1 VWKVTVRQN
10 LSRLLLS
17 AAAVVLGVAFVAG
30 TLLFSDGLT
39 GSLTSRVGSL
49 DRGVAVDV
57 SKVPADDARVDRVRG
72 VEGVLT
78 AEALRTVAGVG
89 LVGPDGRKISGSHL
103 AVTVPR
109 DPALRSY
116 DVVDGRLP
124 DGPGEAVLDAET
136 AREHRIRT
144 GDPVRVGGRTAA
156 TPFRVVGVV
165 EVSGSSVDIG
175 TAVVGLT
182 LADAR
187 ALTDETGLDRIVVAA
202 RPGVT
207 DDDLAARVRAVT
219 DGTVRT
225 RAQIVEAYLDRA
237 LGDVEQF
244 RTGLLAFALV
254 SVLVAAFVI
263 ANTFTIVLT
272 QRSRESAM
280 LRMLGASRRQVFAT
294 VLLESATVG
303 LLASVAGLLLGY
315 GVAAGIGALHG
326 ALAGGDAVS
335 PRFTLLSALVPVLTG
350 TAVTVGAALLPAWRA
365 ARVLPVQALSDA
377 ALQMGR
383 GARRGRLLVG
393 ALVLAGGIAILTL
406 RGELLVVVAGGALT
420 FLGLVMFGPA
430 LVPAMIRAIGWPLS
444 RTLRLVGLAVADA
457 GRNPRRVA
465 STAMALVIGIG
476 LVSAFAV
483 GASSVREGAGR
494 AVDARYGAAF
504 VLSMYGGEI
513 PPELVERLRASDD
526 LGTVALHYFAFDEVR
541 NADVTTADPVLLA
554 RAQQQ
559 ARGDIGALAPGT
571 AVVRNLPGTRP
582 GGAVTVAGRE
592 LRIVA
597 VLPRTEGR
605 AEVFITEPDFTALH
619 PGAKADRAEV
629 EPAAGVSS
637 DAARRILDGILADY
651 PAVDLQDRAAFKAAQ
666 SREINRALGLVTA
679 LLALAVVISLIGVA
693 NTLTL
698 SVIER
703 TREHALLR
711 ALGLTTRQLRRL
723 LAIEAMLIAV
733 TGAVLGVALG
743 IGVIASAMTALS
755 ASNAGTATFHLVL
768 PWSQLALTLGG
779 AAVAALVASVL
790 PARRAMKRQIIPSLT
805 P

>member
-1 VWKVTVRQN
+1 MWKVTLRQN

-39 GSLTSRVGSL
+39 GSLSSRVGSL
-49 DRGVAVDV
+49 DRGVSVDV
-57 SKVPADDARVDRVRG
+57 SGVPADDARVDRVRG
-72 VEGVLT
+72 VDGVLT
-78 AEALRTVAGVG
+78 AEALRTVTGVG
-89 LVGPDGRKISGSHL
+89 LARPDGKKISGTHL

-116 DVVDGRLP
+116 DLVGGRLP
-124 DGPGEAVLDAET
+124 DAPGEAVLDAET
-136 AREHRIRT
+136 AREHDIRT
-144 GDPVRVGGRTAA
+144 GGTVRVGGRTAA

-165 EVSGSSVDIG
+165 EVSGSSIDIG

-187 ALTDETGLDRIVVAA
+187 ALTDESGRDRIVVAA
-202 RPGVT
+202 RPGVSDT
-207 DDDLAARVRAVT
+207 DLAARVRAVT

-225 RAQIVEAYLDRA
+225 RAQLVEANLDRA
-237 LGDVEQF
+237 LGDVSQF
-244 RTGLLAFALV
+244 RAGLLAFALV

-280 LRMLGASRRQVFAT
+280 LRMLGASRRQVFAN
-294 VLLESATVG
+294 VLLESTAVG

-315 GVAAGIGALHG
+315 GIAAGIGALHG
-326 ALAGGDAVS
+326 TFAGGPSVA
-335 PRFTLLSALVPVLTG
+335 PRFSVLSALVPVLTG
-350 TAVTVGAALLPAWRA
+350 TVVTVGAALLPAWRA
-365 ARVLPVQALSDA
+365 SRVPPVQALSDA
-377 ALQMGR
+377 ALHTGR

-393 ALVLAGGIAILTL
+393 ALVLAGGIGILTL
-406 RGELLVVVAGGALT
+406 RGELVVVVAGGALT
-420 FLGLVMFGPA
+420 FLGLVMFGPV
-430 LVPAMIRAIGWPLS
+430 LVPAMIRAAGWPLA
-444 RTLRLVGLAVADA
+444 RVLRLVGLAVADA

-494 AVDARYGAAF
+494 AVDARFGAAF
-504 VLSMYGGEI
+504 VLSTYGGQV
-513 PPELVERLRASDD
+513 PPQLVERLRAEPD
-526 LGTVALHYFAFDEVR
+526 LGTVALHYFAFDEALD
-541 NADVTTADPVLLA
+541 ADITTADPALLA
-554 RAQQQ
+554 RAQQL
-559 ARGDIGALAPGT
+559 ASGDIRALAPGS
-571 AVVRNLPGTRP
+571 AVVRNLRGTRP
-582 GGAVTVAGRE
+582 GGTVTVGGRE
-592 LRIVA
+592 LRVVA
-597 VLPRTEGR
+597 VLPQTPGR
-605 AEVFITEPDFTALH
+605 AEVFVTEPDFTALH
-619 PGAKADRAEV
+619 PGVRADQAEV
-629 EPAAGVSS
+629 EPAAGVS
-637 DAARRILDGILADY
+637 ATTARRTLDAILADY
-651 PAVDLQDRAAFKAAQ
+651 PAIDLQDHAAFKAAQ
-666 SREINRALGLVTA
+666 SRQINRALGLVTA

-711 ALGLTTRQLRRL
+711 ALGLTTRQLRWL
-723 LAIEAMLIAV
+723 LAVEAMLIAL
-733 TGAVLGVALG
+733 TGAVLGVGLG

-768 PWSQLALTLGG
+768 PWTQLALTLAG
-779 AAVAALVASVL
+779 ATVAALLASVL
-790 PARRAMKRQIIPSLT
+790 PARRAMKRQIVPSLT
-805 P
+805 G